1 MSSFHIKLP
10 ISILEDTMK
19 EEQEIRAWALL
30 LYTILYGKK
39 QITDIAKNEGYKKI
53 IKLIKDGKL

>member
-1 MSSFHIKLP
+1 
-10 ISILEDTMK
+10 MK